1 LAHGLVVFLII
12 WVLKSGQ
19 ARAVWG
25 DWCFSLFLFFINWDW
40 FFKTTIFALVLY
52 DFILKKS
59 PLSEFWKV

>member
-1 LAHGLVVFLII
+1 
-12 WVLKSGQ
+12 
-19 ARAVWG
+19 VWG